1 MQERLEIKEKGGKKL
16 VVDFTGGNISSDSG
30 FLLLSKMEDRLGLLK
45 KVSSFIPD
53 DRLSSRI
60 KHTMRDMVSQRV
72 FGIACGYE
80 DINDH
85 ADLRHDALL
94 QRVLGSNDLLS
105 SSSTLCRMEQKS
117 NRDLALQSNR
127 ILVDNFINSYSKA
140 PKEIILDF
148 DGTDDLIHGNQEGS
162 FYHGYYGNYC
172 FLPLYVFCGDK
183 LLTSYL
189 RPSNID
195 GAKHSWAILSLL
207 VKYIRKAWPEVN
219 IVFRGDSGFCRIGML
234 NWCDRNN
241 VKYIVGIARNNVL
254 ERMLY
259 PAMEAARSAFKYSN
273 QKQKLYLPC
282 SYKAKKWKYD
292 KSVIGKA
299 EYTEKG
305 SNPRFIITNIEGD
318 SRYLYEKEY
327 CGRGDMENRI
337 KEQQLDLF
345 ADRTSCSKWWPNQFR
360 LILSS
365 LAYTL
370 MESMRSTAFCGTKF
384 EKATCNTIRMR
395 LFKVGAIVIKNTRTT
410 YIKISKSFRYKA
422 LFLHSAKTLALE

>member
-1 MQERLEIKEKGGKKL
+1 MQDRLELPKKNGKKL
-16 VVDFTGGNISSDSG
+16 VIDFEGGNISSDSG
-30 FLLLSKMEDRLGLLK
+30 FLLLSKMEDRIGLLS
-45 KVSSFIPD
+45 KVSSFMPD
-53 DRLSSRI
+53 DRLPSRI
-60 KHTMRDMVSQRV
+60 KHTTYGMLRQRV

-85 ADLRHDALL
+85 TDLRHDALL
-94 QRVLGSNDLLS
+94 QSLLCSNDLLS

-117 NRDLALQSNR
+117 NRNLSVQSNR

-148 DGTDDLIHGNQEGS
+148 DGTDDLIHGNQDGS

-207 VKYIRKAWPEVN
+207 VKHIRKSWPEVN
-219 IVFRGDSGFCRIGML
+219 IVFRGDSGFCRIGMI

-241 VKYIVGIARNNVL
+241 VKYIVGIARNKVL

-259 PAMEAARSAFKYSN
+259 PVMEAARSAFKYSN
-273 QKQKLYLPC
+273 QKQKLYLPF

-292 KSVIGKA
+292 KRVIGKA

-318 SRYLYEKEY
+318 SRYLYEKGY

-384 EKATCNTIRMR
+384 AKATCNTIRMR
-395 LFKVGAIVIKNTRTT
+395 LFKVGAIIIKNTRTT
-410 YIKISKSFRYKA
+410 YIKISKSFRYKS